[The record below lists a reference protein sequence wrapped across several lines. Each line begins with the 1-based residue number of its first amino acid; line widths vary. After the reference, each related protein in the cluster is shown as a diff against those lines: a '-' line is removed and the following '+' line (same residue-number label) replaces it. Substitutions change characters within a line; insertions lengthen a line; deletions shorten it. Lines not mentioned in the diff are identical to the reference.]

1 MPVCNLCLKETELS
15 LSHIIPR
22 SFLKR
27 LKKSSPQL
35 IKIQDAP
42 GVRPVKENA
51 DWKERLLCG
60 GCEVFINENYER
72 GQILFLRGRGNVSK
86 SHDKITFRNFDFER
100 FYLFLLSILWR
111 ASISSHE
118 AFEVVKLTQ
127 ELQNVFRQALLNRED
142 KISGSVR
149 VSDVL
154 KIGIVRITN
163 HPYMTEEETKSIISH
178 FNLRHTEEG
187 HIYYFMVEGFL
198 ISYCLPKSSESE
210 FPRDLGVFKNSF
222 FLRMPKVQVEKSEVL
237 AKMYEGMISK
247 AIEFS
252 TELR

>member
-1 MPVCNLCLKETELS
+1 MPVCNLCLKESELS
-15 LSHIIPR
+15 QSHIIPR
-22 SFLKR
+22 AFLKR
-27 LKKSSPQL
+27 LKKNSPQL
-35 IKIQDAP
+35 IKIRDAP
-42 GVRPVKENA
+42 GVKPVKENA

-60 GCEVFINENYER
+60 ECEVFINKSYEHE
-72 GQILFLRGRGNVSK
+72 QILFLRGRGNVSK
-86 SHDKITFRNFDFER
+86 SHDKITFRNFDFEK

-118 AFEVVKLTQ
+118 AFEVVKIPP

-142 KISGSVR
+142 KINNSVR
-149 VSDVL
+149 ISDVL

-163 HPYMTEEETKSIISH
+163 RPYMTEEETKSIISH
-178 FNLRHTEEG
+178 FNLRHAEEG

-198 ISYCLPKSSESE
+198 ISYCWPKTSKSE

-222 FLRMPKVQVEKSEVL
+222 FLRMPKIQVEKSAVL
-237 AKMYEGMISK
+237 AEMYNGMISK

-252 TELR
+252 TELW